1 MTEKQRREL
10 ADNRYSWKLFG
21 EFGPVIQE
29 EFVFRDLYFRRVCV
43 METDQDW
50 KESYRK
56 GKPVFKSEYRVR
68 GLYNVVPGKEWPVEY
83 HPVSKTEMLKMMHD
97 ADQEADS
104 PRDTA

>member
-10 ADNRYSWKLFG
+10 ADNRNSWKLFG

-29 EFVFRDLYFRRVCV
+29 EFDFRDLHFRRVRV
-43 METDQDW
+43 LETDRDYQA
-50 KESYRK
+50 SYRK

-68 GLYNVVPGKEWPVEY
+68 GLYHVVPGKEWPVEF

-97 ADQEADS
+97 ADQETDGPGGA
-104 PRDTA
+104 A